1 MQQQRETVVTKSWP
15 YAAPQGAAEALV
27 SKEKKE
33 KKESDV
39 AEGSHGQR
47 LARIRKERGITQ
59 VELARLLGTSQA
71 VVSDYERD
79 VLRLNGDLIVRL
91 AALLDVTA
99 DELLGL
105 SQRKASGPTRDK
117 RLARRLQAFDSL
129 PKRDRDALTRTI
141 DAFLSAR
148 GGPGSGRPG
157 RAA

>member
-1 MQQQRETVVTKSWP
+1 MQQQPDAFTHENRL
-15 YAAPQGAAEALV
+15 YAAPVGAAEAHV

-33 KKESDV
+33 KE
-39 AEGSHGQR
+39 AGETHGQR
-47 LARIRKERGITQ
+47 LSRIRKERGITQ
-59 VELARLLGTSQA
+59 VELAQRLDTSQA
-71 VVSDYERD
+71 VVSDYERG
-79 VLRLNGDLIVRL
+79 VLRLNGDVIVRL
-91 AALLDVTA
+91 ADILDVSA

-105 SQRKASGPTRDK
+105 SHRKFSGPTRDK

-148 GGPGSGRPG
+148 GGPG

>member
-1 MQQQRETVVTKSWP
+1 
-15 YAAPQGAAEALV
+15 V
-27 SKEKKE
+27 SKQKKE
-33 KKESDV
+33 KKADPTE
-39 AEGSHGQR
+39 ETHGQR

-59 VELARLLGTSQA
+59 VELAQRLDTSQTA
-71 VVSDYERD
+71 ISDYERD
-79 VLRLNGDLIVRL
+79 VLRLNGDVIVRL
-91 AALLDVTA
+91 ADILDVSS

-105 SQRKASGPTRDK
+105 SQRKSSGPTRDK

-148 GGPGSGRPG
+148 GGPG

>member
-1 MQQQRETVVTKSWP
+1 MQQQQETLQSENWP
-15 YAAPQGAAEALV
+15 YATPQGVAEALV

-33 KKESDV
+33 KKEIDF
-39 AEGSHGQR
+39 AESSHGER
-47 LARIRKERGITQ
+47 LAHIRKERGITQ

-71 VVSDYERD
+71 VVSDYERG
-79 VLRLNGDLIVRL
+79 VLRLNGDVIVRL
-91 AALLDVTA
+91 AELLDISA

-105 SQRKASGPTRDK
+105 SPRKSAGPTRDK

-148 GGPGSGRPG
+148 GGSRSGH
-157 RAA
+157 AA